1 LEALISGCTGLPINP
16 ALGDPGVRHNNM
28 RSKLLKILLVST
40 FVLFLLY
47 ALAIAGDDIIVIMEK
62 PVKVTAKD
70 IDGKEPNQYQ
80 LELSIE
86 YGGDC
91 FKFSTNMIHTSTF
104 QEAIESQRT
113 FTRWKGPYLLVG
125 WERGGGN
132 AERGYLDTVFML
144 KKGKLLYLGEV
155 DAGSF
160 EKGVFK
166 DWFNKFEGTDI
177 TSHANAPVISL
188 VVEEK
193 GERLVANLDKT
204 WNENQKRFNENRAII
219 KDILTNKN
227 MNSESR
233 ITWLSGPLLFNAV
246 LGKYC
251 KRQADMDS
259 FLKLAGKNLDRKSLK
274 IFKDIL
280 AGVVP
285 GALPQTA
292 VEVIKY

>member
-1 LEALISGCTGLPINP
+1 MKNKLI
-16 ALGDPGVRHNNM
+16 
-28 RSKLLKILLVST
+28 KIL
-40 FVLFLLY
+40 FVLAF
-47 ALAIAGDDIIVIMEK
+47 AISTLCTFAVAGDDMVVIMQE
-62 PVKVTAKD
+62 PVMVTAKD
-70 IDGKEPNQYQ
+70 IDGKEPNHYQ

-86 YGGDC
+86 YGDDRY
-91 FKFSTNMIHTSTF
+91 KFTTNMIHTSTF

-113 FTRWKGPYLLVG
+113 STRWKESYLLVG

-132 AERGYLDTVFML
+132 ASRGYLDTVFML
-144 KKGKLLYLGEV
+144 NKGKLVYLGEV
-155 DAGSF
+155 DADSF
-160 EKGVFK
+160 ENGTFK
-166 DWFNKFEGTDI
+166 DWYDKFEGNNL
-177 TSHANAPVISL
+177 TSHADAPVIRL

-193 GERLVANLDKT
+193 SGRLVANLEKT

-219 KDILTNKN
+219 KDILTDKN

-274 IFKDIL
+274 IFNDIL

-285 GALPQTA
+285 GGLPQAA
-292 VEVIKY
+292 VELIKY